1 MEKDV
6 GINYEEDY
14 QALCRE
20 YELKFDQIKDQDN
33 LSQAEVDSVN
43 ASGRHWASDFL
54 RRYGENDIASHYEG
68 ALANEFEQICRQ
80 ADRDKTRFGG
90 MDIAVGLYTLGQI
103 FRAQC
108 RIREA
113 CRYLAIAC
121 GYLELNRDLSMLF
134 NVAISDEVNR
144 EKEQQKNETSKAEPG
159 IRRKFELVRQ
169 KVIQLLE
176 TTERPEQGWQRNTL
190 AFKAI
195 DGALWQFIEEEG
207 IDLEYSEL
215 RTRVL
220 RWSRERDNV
229 REAFARVVAQKKK

>member
-1 MEKDV
+1 MGKDV

-14 QALCRE
+14 QALCRK
-20 YELKFDQIKDQDN
+20 YELKFNQMNDKDN
-33 LSQAEVDSVN
+33 LSQAEVDSVK

-54 RRYGENDIASHYEG
+54 RRYGENDITSHYEG

-80 ADRDKTRFGG
+80 ADRDKTMFGG
-90 MDIAVGLYTLGQI
+90 MDIAVGLYMLGQI
-103 FRAQC
+103 FRAQG

-113 CRYLAIAC
+113 CRYLAVAC
-121 GYLELNRDLSMLF
+121 SYLELNRDLSVLF
-134 NVAISDEVNR
+134 NLAMSDEVSR
-144 EKEQQKNETSKAEPG
+144 DKEQQKNEAAKVELG
-159 IRRKFELVRQ
+159 KRRKLELVRQ

-176 TTERPEQGWQRNTL
+176 ITERPEQGWQKNTL

-207 IDLEYSEL
+207 IDLEYGEL

-220 RWSRERDNV
+220 RWSWERGNV
-229 REAFARVVAQKKK
+229 REAFARVVVQKTK

>member
-1 MEKDV
+1 MGKDV

-14 QALCRE
+14 QALCRK
-20 YELKFDQIKDQDN
+20 YELMFNQMNDKDN

-54 RRYGENDIASHYEG
+54 RKYGENDIASHYEG

-80 ADRDKTRFGG
+80 ADRDKTMFGG
-90 MDIAVGLYTLGQI
+90 MDIAVGLYTLSQI
-103 FRAQC
+103 FRAQG

-113 CRYLAIAC
+113 CWYLAIVC

-134 NVAISDEVNR
+134 NVAMSDEVNR
-144 EKEQQKNETSKAEPG
+144 EKEQKKKEASKAEPG
-159 IRRKFELVRQ
+159 RRRKFQLVRQ

-195 DGALWQFIEEEG
+195 DEALWQFIEEEG
-207 IDLEYSEL
+207 IDLDYGEL
-215 RTRVL
+215 SSRVL